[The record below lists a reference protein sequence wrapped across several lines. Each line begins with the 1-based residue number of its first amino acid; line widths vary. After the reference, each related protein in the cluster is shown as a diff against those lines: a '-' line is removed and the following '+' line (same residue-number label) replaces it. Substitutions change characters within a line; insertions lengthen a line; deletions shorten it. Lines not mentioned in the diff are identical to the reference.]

1 MCEQFI
7 PVLNGRSIED
17 ASQSQATGAKP
28 VCVCVRVAM
37 RHEKGRNRRE
47 GGSCSYS
54 NRGRF
59 VIVVALNHELP
70 ILSAMCLSLLDR
82 STDICNV
89 IRGYLGLLDWFTATH
104 SCTQELPF
112 MENSSMCANQS

>member
-1 MCEQFI
+1 MEEVSRMLHNPRQRVQNLYVYVY
-7 PVLNGRSIED
+7 VLQCAMKSGATEGR
-17 ASQSQATGAKP
+17 
-28 VCVCVRVAM
+28 
-37 RHEKGRNRRE
+37 